1 MDASGGASGA
11 DPAPT
16 GSGSTGTGTTGP
28 GTVVSPGNGTAVGAT
43 IHAAA
48 GVAFSGEVGLLK
60 DVTLPAGMEMH
71 SSIDWGDGTAASDA
85 TLTRDSA
92 GVYHV
97 NGTHTYAF
105 GGTYDIAVFTTAS
118 PTATPGQPTPLLI
131 EVFPTIQSTAIVSGT
146 PAPGPSGVTLHLT
159 TGQSFSGKLGTFA
172 GPAASGIAG
181 YSAGIDWGDGSFSTG
196 QIVPS
201 AGPTANAGTYDV
213 TGSHTYTQPGTF
225 AITVTVSLGP
235 VWRPGQPR
243 PLFPT
248 RLVATIHSQAI
259 VTGQPID
266 DSGSASVANGVL
278 KIVGTGGDD
287 QITVSDHAGPNTDS
301 YADSD
306 SNANAH
312 PVPPHADPAPTSAHS
327 DPAARARRNGL
338 RHAGHRE
345 TVCRRLGAE
354 QPRLADDAAH
364 HQPTADE
371 GLDHHGDDQ
380 RPRPNVRRDRD
391 HAGDGG
397 RRRGE
402 RHNPARRLPA
412 ARAADRP
419 ARARPDRPGWRGGGS
434 PGRADRR
441 RRRFSRGR
449 LDEFSAPAARPPSRL
464 TASSAP
470 CNSPRPSTGAT
481 AMTPSPAAAA
491 TTRSTAT
498 PATTP

>member
-1 MDASGGASGA
+1 M
-11 DPAPT
+11 
-16 GSGSTGTGTTGP
+16 
-28 GTVVSPGNGTAVGAT
+28 
-43 IHAAA
+43 
-48 GVAFSGEVGLLK
+48 
-60 DVTLPAGMEMH
+60 
-71 SSIDWGDGTAASDA
+71 
-85 TLTRDSA
+85 
-92 GVYHV
+92 
-97 NGTHTYAF
+97 
-105 GGTYDIAVFTTAS
+105 
-118 PTATPGQPTPLLI
+118 
-131 EVFPTIQSTAIVSGT
+131 VFPTIQSTAIVSGT

-159 TGQSFSGKLGTFA
+159 TGQSFDGKLGTFA

-266 DSGSASVANGVL
+266 DSGSASVVNGVL

-287 QITVSDHAGPNTDS
+287 QITVSQTT
-301 YADSD
+301 
-306 SNANAH
+306 
-312 PVPPHADPAPTSAHS
+312 PVPTPTPTQRQRPLPYLRPRRSRCRPDPTSAHS
-327 DPAARARRNGL
+327 GPAARTRRNDL

-371 GLDHHGDDQ
+371 GLDHYGDDQ
-380 RPRPNVRRDRD
+380 RPRPHVRCDRD
-391 HAGDGG
+391 HTGDGG

-402 RHNPARRLPA
+402 
-412 ARAADRP
+412 
-419 ARARPDRPGWRGGGS
+419 
-434 PGRADRR
+434 
-441 RRRFSRGR
+441 
-449 LDEFSAPAARPPSRL
+449 
-464 TASSAP
+464 
-470 CNSPRPSTGAT
+470 
-481 AMTPSPAAAA
+481 
-491 TTRSTAT
+491 
-498 PATTP
+498 